1 LDALRWRLD
10 AATRHAVRAEASAR
24 RCQQDL
30 TAERY
35 QHERDL
41 ATAAERVRVAEGS
54 AAELRAALDMEG
66 ARAKA
71 AEAARAGAQAEAAA
85 ARQQQHEHDLATAI
99 ERAKMADARAAEL
112 RNALEVERQRAE
124 AAEAARDAAQ
134 AEARSLRDGGQRVS
148 ECGRLSA
155 ALPAEGEE
163 PALVGVPNVGLTC
176 HLGAC
181 VIALR
186 HVHGFCGLVE
196 DSSPAR

>member
-1 LDALRWRLD
+1 
-10 AATRHAVRAEASAR
+10 VRAEASAR

-30 TAERY
+30 AAERH

-41 ATAAERVRVAEGS
+41 ATAAEHVKVAEGR
-54 AAELRAALDMEG
+54 AAELRAALDVEG

-71 AEAARAGAQAEAAA
+71 AEAARGAQAEATAA
-85 ARQQQHEHDLATAI
+85 GQQQHEHDLATAI
-99 ERAKMADARAAEL
+99 ERVKVVDARAAEL

-134 AEARSLRDGGQRVS
+134 TTAARAQRRES
-148 ECGRLSA
+148 FECGRLSA

-163 PALVGVPNVGLTC
+163 PALIGVPNVGLTC